1 MSQLTDL
8 LLHGPRSASE
18 LRQRLA
24 ISQASFSRLIAKE
37 HQVIQ
42 FGKARA
48 TRYALKR
55 PIREMDKIPLWR
67 VDETGKAHKFADI
80 YPCWPQGSCLV
91 VGSGGDEEWFDGLP
105 WYLTDLRPQGFL
117 GRAWGRRLA
126 ARLHLAE
133 DIRLWQE
140 EEILYALTIFDGD
153 YTGGWLVG
161 NENYRRWIE
170 ADAPQAITVDEKI
183 ASYTRLAHDAL
194 AGEIVGSSAGGEQ
207 PKFTCYAQTS
217 QGDAHVIVKFTVPQ
231 KTAIA
236 QRWGDLLLAESIALR
251 LLRETGI
258 AACEATTLFS
268 SEGQVYLEAK
278 RFDCVGIEGRRP
290 IVSLEALQSE
300 YVSSPG
306 IWPDAMRHLLDQ
318 KLIAE
323 ETLARCEKIW
333 AFGRLIANSDMHA
346 GNLSF
351 YLTDAPFEMTPVYD
365 MLPMA
370 FAPNSAGM
378 MRNEAVELKFD
389 FTVSPAAWRFAIP
402 LATTFWQT
410 LATDK
415 RISPDLRAIADKMP
429 AKIQVIRAKV
439 DRAGE

>member
-24 ISQASFSRLIAKE
+24 ISQPSFSRLIAKE
-37 HQVIQ
+37 DQVIQ

-67 VDETGKAHKFADI
+67 VDEAGKAHKFADI

-126 ARLHLAE
+126 ARLRLAE

-170 ADAPQAITVDEKI
+170 ADAPQAIAVDEKI
-183 ASYTRLAHDAL
+183 ACYTRLAHDAL

-268 SEGQVYLEAK
+268 PEGQVYLEAK
-278 RFDCVGIEGRRP
+278 RFDCVGIAGRRP

-415 RISPDLRAIADKMP
+415 RISPDLRAIAGEMP
-429 AKIQVIRAKV
+429 AKIQAIRAKV

>member
-24 ISQASFSRLIAKE
+24 ISQPSFSRLIAKE
-37 HQVIQ
+37 DQVIQ

-67 VDETGKAHKFADI
+67 VDEAGKAHKFADI

-126 ARLHLAE
+126 ARLRLAE

-217 QGDAHVIVKFTVPQ
+217 QGDAHMIVKFTVPQ

-268 SEGQVYLEAK
+268 PEGQVYLEAK
-278 RFDCVGIEGRRP
+278 RFDCVGIAGRRP

-318 KLIAE
+318 KLIVE

-402 LATTFWQT
+402 LAITFWQT

-415 RISPDLRAIADKMP
+415 RISPDLRAIAGKMP
-429 AKIQVIRAKV
+429 AKIQVIRTKV
-439 DRAGE
+439 DRAGG

>member
-24 ISQASFSRLIAKE
+24 ISQPSFSRLIAKE
-37 HQVIQ
+37 DQVIQ

-91 VGSGGDEEWFDGLP
+91 VGPGGDEEWFDGLP

-126 ARLHLAE
+126 ARLRLAE
-133 DIRLWQE
+133 DICLWQE

-170 ADAPQAITVDEKI
+170 ADAPRAIAIDEKI
-183 ASYTRLAHDAL
+183 ACYTRLARDAL

-217 QGDAHVIVKFTVPQ
+217 QGDAHMIVKFTVPQ

-268 SEGQVYLEAK
+268 PEGQVYLEAK
-278 RFDCVGIEGRRP
+278 RFDCVGIAGRRP

-415 RISPDLRAIADKMP
+415 RISPDLRAIAGEMP
-429 AKIQVIRAKV
+429 AKIQAIRAKV

>member
-1 MSQLTDL
+1 MNQLTDL

-37 HQVIQ
+37 DQVIQ

-67 VDETGKAHKFADI
+67 VDEAGKAHKFADI

-91 VGSGGDEEWFDGLP
+91 VGPGGDEEWFDGLP

-268 SEGQVYLEAK
+268 PEGQVYLEAK
-278 RFDCVGIEGRRP
+278 RFDCVGIAGRRP
-290 IVSLEALQSE
+290 IISLEALQSE

-415 RISPDLRAIADKMP
+415 RISPDLRAIAGEMP

>member
-24 ISQASFSRLIAKE
+24 ISQPSFSRLIAKE
-37 HQVIQ
+37 DQVIQ

-67 VDETGKAHKFADI
+67 VDEAGKAHKFADI

-126 ARLHLAE
+126 ARLRLAE

-170 ADAPQAITVDEKI
+170 ADVPQAITVDEKI

-217 QGDAHVIVKFTVPQ
+217 QGDAHMIVKFTVPQ

-268 SEGQVYLEAK
+268 PEGQVYLEAK
-278 RFDCVGIEGRRP
+278 RFDCVGIAGRRP

-306 IWPDAMRHLLDQ
+306 IWPDVMRHLLDQ

-415 RISPDLRAIADKMP
+415 RISPDLRAIAGKMP
-429 AKIQVIRAKV
+429 AKIQVIRTKV
-439 DRAGE
+439 DRAGG

>member
-24 ISQASFSRLIAKE
+24 ISQPSFSRLIAKE
-37 HQVIQ
+37 DQVIQ

-67 VDETGKAHKFADI
+67 VDEAGKAHKFADI

-183 ASYTRLAHDAL
+183 ACYTRLAHDAL

-268 SEGQVYLEAK
+268 PEGQVYLEAK
-278 RFDCVGIEGRRP
+278 RFDCVGIAGRRP

-318 KLIAE
+318 KLITE

-410 LATDK
+410 LVTDK